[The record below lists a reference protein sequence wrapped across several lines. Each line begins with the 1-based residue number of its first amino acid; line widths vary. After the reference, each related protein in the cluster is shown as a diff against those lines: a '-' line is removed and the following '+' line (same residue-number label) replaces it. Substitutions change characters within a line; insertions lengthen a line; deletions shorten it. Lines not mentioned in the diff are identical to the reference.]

1 MGSACGRQQ
10 AAALGIGATP
20 EQRPRV
26 SPGKRRRAQ
35 SASPKGG
42 GPNASP
48 SHQPQRQAFRGI
60 NIQWPFSDLI
70 LKGVKTAEAR
80 KYPLGHRNIA
90 QANEELWII
99 ETLGPSADA
108 NANALADEVTVS
120 PRPTKAQIVGTV
132 VFTGWTSHRVPR
144 DIPHKMS
151 KSHRVPPD
159 IPHKCKITTSTASPI
174 WGELGGVIL

>member
-90 QANEELWII
+90 QANEELWFI

-120 PRPTKAQIVGTV
+120 PRPTKAQIVGTM
-132 VFTGWTSHRVPR
+132 VFTGWTSHKVPR
-144 DIPHKMS
+144 DIPHK
-151 KSHRVPPD
+151 
-159 IPHKCKITTSTASPI
+159 STGLI
-174 WGELGGVIL
+174 